1 MDVSLFKTLV
11 NKKEVDSM
19 LQTTRDAITK
29 FLGDRTDDE
38 AIALLETI
46 DNEGVDE
53 ENWRQRYEDNDAE
66 WRKKYTERFK
76 EGKAPVPPT
85 PEPKQD
91 EPIDEEERLESLNLN
106 DILYGSEGK

>member
-11 NKKEVDSM
+11 KKGGLNM
-19 LQTTRDAITK
+19 LQATRDAITQ

-53 ENWRQRYEDNDAE
+53 ENWRQKYEENDAE

-76 EGKAPVPPT
+76 AGKTVVPPT
-85 PEPKQD
+85 PEPKTD
-91 EPIDEEERLESLNLN
+91 EPIDEDERLESLNLN
-106 DILYGSEGK
+106 ELLYGGNK

>member
-11 NKKEVDSM
+11 NKKEVDLM
-19 LQTTRDAITK
+19 LQATRDAIAK

-53 ENWRQRYEDNDAE
+53 ENWKQKYEDNDAE

-76 EGKAPVPPT
+76 EGKPVVTPT
-85 PEPKQD
+85 PEPKE
-91 EPIDEEERLESLNLN
+91 EPIDEEERQESLNL
-106 DILYGSEGK
+106 DDLLYGGNK

>member
-1 MDVSLFKTLV
+1 
-11 NKKEVDSM
+11 M
-19 LQTTRDAITK
+19 LQATRDAITN

-53 ENWRQRYEDNDAE
+53 ENWRQKYEENDAE

-76 EGKAPVPPT
+76 EGKPSVPPT
-85 PEPKQD
+85 PKPKQD
-91 EPIDEEERLESLNLN
+91 EPIDEEERVESLSLN
-106 DILYGSEGK
+106 DLLYRSEG

>member
-1 MDVSLFKTLV
+1 
-11 NKKEVDSM
+11 M
-19 LQTTRDAITK
+19 LQATRDAITK

-53 ENWRQRYEDNDAE
+53 ENWKQKYEDNDAE

-76 EGKAPVPPT
+76 EGKLVAAPT
-85 PEPKQD
+85 PEPKE
-91 EPIDEEERLESLNLN
+91 EPIDEEERQESLNLDN
-106 DILYGSEGK
+106 LLYGGNK

>member
-1 MDVSLFKTLV
+1 
-11 NKKEVDSM
+11 M

-53 ENWRQRYEDNDAE
+53 ESWKQKYEANDAE

-76 EGKAPVPPT
+76 EGKPISEPA
-85 PEPKQD
+85 PEPEE
-91 EPIDEEERLESLNLN
+91 EPIDEEERQESLNL
-106 DILYGSEGK
+106 DELLYGGK

>member
-1 MDVSLFKTLV
+1 
-11 NKKEVDSM
+11 M
-19 LQTTRDAITK
+19 LQATRDAITK

-53 ENWRQRYEDNDAE
+53 ENWKQKYEDNDAE

-76 EGKAPVPPT
+76 EGKPVVTPT
-85 PEPKQD
+85 PKPKK
-91 EPIDEEERLESLNLN
+91 EPIDEEERQESLNL
-106 DILYGSEGK
+106 DDLLYGGNE

>member
-19 LQTTRDAITK
+19 LQATRDAITK

-53 ENWRQRYEDNDAE
+53 ENWKQKYEDNDAE

-76 EGKAPVPPT
+76 EGKASVLPA
-85 PEPKQD
+85 PEP
-91 EPIDEEERLESLNLN
+91 EELIDEEERLESLNLN
-106 DILYGSEGK
+106 DLLYGDDK

>member
-1 MDVSLFKTLV
+1 MDVSLFKTLI
-11 NKKEVDSM
+11 NKKGGLNM
-19 LQTTRDAITK
+19 LQATRDAITK

-53 ENWRQRYEDNDAE
+53 ENWKQKYENNDAE

-76 EGKAPVPPT
+76 EGKTVVLPT
-85 PEPKQD
+85 PEPKPD
-91 EPIDEEERLESLNLN
+91 DPNDEEERLENLNLN
-106 DILYGSEGK
+106 DLLYGGDK

>member
-1 MDVSLFKTLV
+1 
-11 NKKEVDSM
+11 M
-19 LQTTRDAITK
+19 LQATRDAITK

-53 ENWRQRYEDNDAE
+53 ENWKQKYEDNDAE

-76 EGKAPVPPT
+76 EGKPVVTPT
-85 PEPKQD
+85 PEQKE
-91 EPIDEEERLESLNLN
+91 EPIDEEERQESLNL
-106 DILYGSEGK
+106 DDLLYGGNK

>member
-19 LQTTRDAITK
+19 LQATRDAITK
-29 FLGDRTDDE
+29 FLDDRTDDE

-53 ENWRQRYEDNDAE
+53 ENWKQKYEDNDAE

-76 EGKAPVPPT
+76 EGKPVVTPT
-85 PEPKQD
+85 PEPKE
-91 EPIDEEERLESLNLN
+91 EPIDEEERLESLNL
-106 DILYGSEGK
+106 DDLLYGGNK

>member
-1 MDVSLFKTLV
+1 
-11 NKKEVDSM
+11 M
-19 LQTTRDAITK
+19 LQATRDAITK

-53 ENWRQRYEDNDAE
+53 ENWKQKYEDNDAE

-76 EGKAPVPPT
+76 EGKASVLPA
-85 PEPKQD
+85 PEPKQ
-91 EPIDEEERLESLNLN
+91 EELIDEEERLESLNLN
-106 DILYGSEGK
+106 DLLYGDDK

>member
-1 MDVSLFKTLV
+1 
-11 NKKEVDSM
+11 M
-19 LQTTRDAITK
+19 LQATRDAITK

-53 ENWRQRYEDNDAE
+53 ENWKQKYEDNDAE

-76 EGKAPVPPT
+76 EGKPVVTTT
-85 PEPKQD
+85 PEPKE
-91 EPIDEEERLESLNLN
+91 EPIDEEERQESLNL
-106 DILYGSEGK
+106 DDLLYGGNK

>member
-1 MDVSLFKTLV
+1 MDVPLFKTLV
-11 NKKEVDSM
+11 NKKGGLDM
-19 LQTTRDAITK
+19 LQATRDAITQ

-53 ENWRQRYEDNDAE
+53 ENWKQKYEDNDAE

-76 EGKAPVPPT
+76 EGKAVVPPT
-85 PEPKQD
+85 PEPKTD
-91 EPIDEEERLESLNLN
+91 EPIDEDERVESLNLN
-106 DILYGSEGK
+106 ELLYGSEGK

>member
-1 MDVSLFKTLV
+1 
-11 NKKEVDSM
+11 M
-19 LQTTRDAITK
+19 LQATRDAITK

-46 DNEGVDE
+46 DNEGTDE
-53 ENWRQRYEDNDAE
+53 ENWKQKYEENDAE

-76 EGKAPVPPT
+76 EGKPVVTPT
-85 PEPKQD
+85 PELKE

>member
-11 NKKEVDSM
+11 NKKGGLNM
-19 LQTTRDAITK
+19 LQATRDAITQ

-38 AIALLETI
+38 VIALLETI

-53 ENWRQRYEDNDAE
+53 ENWKQKYEDNDTE

-76 EGKAPVPPT
+76 EGKVTLQST
-85 PEPKQD
+85 PEPKP
-91 EPIDEEERLESLNLN
+91 EETIDEDERLESLNLN
-106 DILYGSEGK
+106 DLLYGSEGK

>member
-1 MDVSLFKTLV
+1 
-11 NKKEVDSM
+11 M
-19 LQTTRDAITK
+19 LQSTRDAITN

-53 ENWRQRYEDNDAE
+53 ENWKQKYEDNDAE

-76 EGKAPVPPT
+76 EGKSVVTPT
-85 PEPKQD
+85 PEPKE
-91 EPIDEEERLESLNLN
+91 EPIDEEERQESLNL
-106 DILYGSEGK
+106 DDLLYGGNK

>member
-1 MDVSLFKTLV
+1 
-11 NKKEVDSM
+11 M
-19 LQTTRDAITK
+19 LQATRDAITN

-53 ENWRQRYEDNDAE
+53 ENWKQKYEDNDAE

-76 EGKAPVPPT
+76 EGK
-85 PEPKQD
+85 PEPKE
-91 EPIDEEERLESLNLN
+91 EPIDDEEERQESLNL
-106 DILYGSEGK
+106 DDLLYGGNK

>member
-1 MDVSLFKTLV
+1 
-11 NKKEVDSM
+11 M
-19 LQTTRDAITK
+19 LQATREAISQ

-53 ENWRQRYEDNDAE
+53 ENWKQKFEENDAE

-76 EGKAPVPPT
+76 EGKAPVPST
-85 PEPKQD
+85 PEPKL
-91 EPIDEEERLESLNLN
+91 EELVDEEERQESLNL
-106 DILYGSEGK
+106 DDLLYGGNK

>member
-1 MDVSLFKTLV
+1 MDVSLFKALV
-11 NKKEVDSM
+11 NKKEVVSM
-19 LQTTRDAITK
+19 LQATRDAITK

-53 ENWRQRYEDNDAE
+53 ENWKQKYKDNDAE

-76 EGKAPVPPT
+76 EGKSVVTPT
-85 PEPKQD
+85 PESKE
-91 EPIDEEERLESLNLN
+91 EPIDEEERQESLNL
-106 DILYGSEGK
+106 DDLLYGGNK

>member
-19 LQTTRDAITK
+19 LQATRDAITK

-53 ENWRQRYEDNDAE
+53 ENWKQKYEDNDAE

-76 EGKAPVPPT
+76 EGKASVLPA
-85 PEPKQD
+85 PEPKQ
-91 EPIDEEERLESLNLN
+91 EELIDEEERLESLNLN
-106 DILYGSEGK
+106 DLLYGDDK

>member
-1 MDVSLFKTLV
+1 
-11 NKKEVDSM
+11 M
-19 LQTTRDAITK
+19 LQATRDAITK

-53 ENWRQRYEDNDAE
+53 ENWKQKYEDNDAE

-76 EGKAPVPPT
+76 EGKPPVTPT
-85 PEPKQD
+85 LEPKE
-91 EPIDEEERLESLNLN
+91 EPIDEEERQESLNL
-106 DILYGSEGK
+106 DDLLYGGNK

>member
-1 MDVSLFKTLV
+1 
-11 NKKEVDSM
+11 M
-19 LQTTRDAITK
+19 LQATRDAITN

-53 ENWRQRYEDNDAE
+53 ENWKQRYKDNDAE

-76 EGKAPVPPT
+76 EGKAPVPST
-85 PEPKQD
+85 TEPKQD
-91 EPIDEEERLESLNLN
+91 ELIDEEERLESLNLN
-106 DILYGSEGK
+106 DLLYGSEGK

>member
-1 MDVSLFKTLV
+1 
-11 NKKEVDSM
+11 M
-19 LQTTRDAITK
+19 LQATRDAITK

-53 ENWRQRYEDNDAE
+53 ENWKQRYEDNDAE

-76 EGKAPVPPT
+76 EGKASVPPT
-85 PEPKQD
+85 PEPD

-106 DILYGSEGK
+106 DLLYGSEGK